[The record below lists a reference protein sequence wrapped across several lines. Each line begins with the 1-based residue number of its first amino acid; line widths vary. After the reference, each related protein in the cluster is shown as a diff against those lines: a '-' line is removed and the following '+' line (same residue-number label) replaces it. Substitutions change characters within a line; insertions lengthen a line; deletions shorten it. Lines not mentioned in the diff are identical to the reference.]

1 MAAQVTE
8 AQLPTSEATREQ
20 CDRDEAEQMAEA
32 CSSKALMGPNVQGN
46 RPADEMRTEDQSTRR
61 RVRLT
66 VGLAVDI
73 GHASGSLEGL
83 GLSERALDLPS
94 LEIFRL

>member
-1 MAAQVTE
+1 VTE

-46 RPADEMRTEDQSTRR
+46 RPAALAVTEDQSMNR

-66 VGLAVDI
+66 VR
-73 GHASGSLEGL
+73 L
-83 GLSERALDLPS
+83 GRECDA
-94 LEIFRL
+94 

>member
-46 RPADEMRTEDQSTRR
+46 RRAAPM
-61 RVRLT
+61 
-66 VGLAVDI
+66 LANEKACA
-73 GHASGSLEGL
+73 GASG
-83 GLSERALDLPS
+83 
-94 LEIFRL
+94 

>member
-32 CSSKALMGPNVQGN
+32 CSSKALMGPNETKLTG
-46 RPADEMRTEDQSTRR
+46 PPRR
-61 RVRLT
+61 R
-66 VGLAVDI
+66 
-73 GHASGSLEGL
+73 
-83 GLSERALDLPS
+83 
-94 LEIFRL
+94 

>member
-1 MAAQVTE
+1 VGRAMAAQVTE

-46 RPADEMRTEDQSTRR
+46 RPAATDVRQVETPYR
-61 RVRLT
+61 RVRLNAWLGVT
-66 VGLAVDI
+66 
-73 GHASGSLEGL
+73 SGQTAQAHTYS
-83 GLSERALDLPS
+83 
-94 LEIFRL
+94 